1 MRFSLMVFISVLIL
15 NLKFI
20 FPADGKI
27 VFQSS
32 YHGNPDIY
40 TMSGYGHNLQR
51 LTFKLGPETSPAWSP
66 NGRLIAFK
74 RRHSMQ
80 DSEIYVMNADGSNQR
95 NLTNHPNLD
104 SSPTWSPDGR
114 IGFTSSRDGAWNIY
128 VMDADGGNVTPLTHY
143 KKGEGFAASMNWSP
157 DGEEIAFEQVKDD
170 HGREIYLMKLANGVQ
185 QRLTDSDPGFVN
197 FDPKWSPNGKRILYY
212 VAVNA
217 RVADARL
224 MITDK
229 DGRHHERVPLPEW
242 DLNPGHSWSPSG
254 KEIVFSGRNGGNWEI
269 YRFHLKTR
277 ELTNLTNRIGKDIGA
292 DWWNSNLPVSPQGLA
307 PASWGE
313 IKSNSY
319 RYRGIGRISNTP
331 IP

>member
-1 MRFSLMVFISVLIL
+1 MRLSSMFFVSLLTL
-15 NLKFI
+15 NLMFI
-20 FPADGKI
+20 PLASGKI

-40 TMSGYGHNLQR
+40 TMNNKGGNLQR

-66 NGRLIAFK
+66 NGCLIAF
-74 RRHSMQ
+74 RRVHTMQ
-80 DSEIYVMNADGSNQR
+80 DVEIYVMNADGSNQR

-128 VMDADGGNVTPLTHY
+128 VMDADGGNVTPLTHH
-143 KKGEGFAASMNWSP
+143 KKGEGFAASIDWSP

-170 HGREIYLMKLANGVQ
+170 HGREIYIMKIANGFQ
-185 QRLTDSDPGFVN
+185 RRLTDLDLGFVN

-212 VAVNA
+212 AAINA
-217 RVADARL
+217 RIDDARL

-242 DLNPGHSWSPSG
+242 DLNSGHSWSPSG
-254 KEIVFSGRNGGNWEI
+254 KEIVFSGREEGGNWEI
-269 YRFHLKTR
+269 YRFHLKTH
-277 ELTNLTNRIGKDIGA
+277 ELTNLTNRLGKDIGA
-292 DWWNSNLPVSPQGLA
+292 DWWNSNLPVEPKNLHITR
-307 PASWGE
+307 WGNV
-313 IKSNSY
+313 KSE
-319 RYRGIGRISNTP
+319 RR
-331 IP
+331 

>member
-1 MRFSLMVFISVLIL
+1 MRLSSMVFISVLTL
-15 NLKFI
+15 NLMFI
-20 FPADGKI
+20 PFASGKI

-40 TMSGYGHNLQR
+40 TMSSYGHNLQR
-51 LTFKLGPETSPAWSP
+51 LTFKFGPETSPAWSP

-80 DSEIYVMNADGSNQR
+80 NSEIYVMNADGNNQR

-128 VMDADGGNVTPLTHY
+128 VMDADGGNVTPLTHH
-143 KKGEGFAASMNWSP
+143 KKGEGFAASMDWSP

-170 HGREIYLMKLANGVQ
+170 HGREIYIMKIANGVQ
-185 QRLTDSDPGFVN
+185 RRLTDSNLGSVN

-212 VAVNA
+212 VAINA
-217 RVADARL
+217 RVDDAFL

-254 KEIVFSGRNGGNWEI
+254 REIVFSGREEGGNWEI
-269 YRFHLKTR
+269 YRFHLKTH
-277 ELTNLTNRIGKDIGA
+277 ELTNLTNRLGADIGA
-292 DWWNSNLPVSPQGLA
+292 DWWNSNLPVEPKNLHITR
-307 PASWGE
+307 WGNV
-313 IKSNSY
+313 KSE
-319 RYRGIGRISNTP
+319 RR
-331 IP
+331 